1 MLMYEAIANEQ
12 ILAEEAEIMLQK
24 YSKVLEIKNK
34 RNNVKKIK
42 DYDYARAYKKQFMNE
57 SVSIVTKT
65 INSYY
70 K

>member
-1 MLMYEAIANEQ
+1 MLMYEAIASEQ
-12 ILAEEAEIMLQK
+12 ILAEEAEIMLSK
-24 YSKVLEIKNK
+24 YSKVPEIKNK

-42 DYDYARAYKKQFMNE
+42 DYDYAREYKKQFMNE

>member
-57 SVSIVTKT
+57 SVGIVTKT

>member
-1 MLMYEAIANEQ
+1 MYEAIANEQ

>member
-1 MLMYEAIANEQ
+1 MLMYEAIASEQ
-12 ILAEEAEIMLQK
+12 ILAEEAEIMLSK

-42 DYDYARAYKKQFMNE
+42 DYDYAREYKKQFMNE

>member
-1 MLMYEAIANEQ
+1 MYEAIASEQ
-12 ILAEEAEIMLQK
+12 ILAEEAEIMLSK

-42 DYDYARAYKKQFMNE
+42 DYDYAREYKKQFMNE